1 MREARSLQ
9 NKKIRVRRI
18 IQRLRNAFKIMN
30 LRNRLKRLIR
40 EIGEQ

>member
-9 NKKIRVRRI
+9 NKKIRVRRT

-30 LRNRLKRLIR
+30 LRNRLERLIR